1 MSFLYPLYFLGAL
14 ALAAPLLLHL
24 RKRPPKDQT
33 LFSSLM
39 FLDKSP
45 QKLTRRSKL
54 EKLFLLFLRCLALLL
69 LTLMFARPFF
79 SQQSVVQEAG
89 LGRRVVVLV
98 DRSASMRRADL
109 WDQAKKHLAE
119 ELEALRPEDE
129 AAVMLFDDKDELLL
143 GFEEWKQLAAAD
155 RPGRVMAKLGA
166 AEAGWKTTA
175 LGESLGSAVE
185 LLADRDVADAVAGS
199 FFAQQEVVL
208 ISDFQDGSERDSL
221 NRLAWPEGV
230 VLRNVQVSAGE
241 GANFSLFVAGQKE
254 EDEEKNVGALRV
266 RVANSQQG
274 QAEKFTLSW
283 VGEGTAGEAKVAG
296 NVPSGGARVLMAPPR
311 FDESAAGI
319 LEVGGDAFDFDNR
332 IYVAGKQAR
341 VVKILYLADQV
352 SQAGAEDAGSALFYL
367 SRALRKTATID
378 PQLEVRESGQVAS
391 VDELKAFDVVVVTG
405 RWDAGLGT
413 KLASF
418 AGQTG
423 GAVLCAVAADLAAK
437 ELEALTGLQG
447 VGLTEAGEE
456 DYAMLTDMDFSHPVL
471 RPFVEAQ
478 VRDFGKIHFWRHR
491 VLSMKQTE
499 GLADHVTVM
508 ASYDDGS
515 PAWLDV
521 ERGRGRVYLMMS
533 GWQPQESQLALSSK
547 FVPFLYSILNTAG
560 FSAQKSKPV
569 YVGDDLPVEGAVA
582 VKRPG
587 ESELIDLEAGQKMF
601 SDTDRPGFYE
611 VLDEEDGGQVTKRIY
626 AVNLSPSESRVD
638 VFDADS
644 LADFGIV
651 ISSKG
656 QQSGQELDGEDSGR
670 VAYRLESEEREG
682 RQKIWKWIVMVVL
695 LVLWLESWVAGRVGR
710 RVIAA

>member
-24 RKRPPKDQT
+24 RKRAPKDQT

-69 LTLMFARPFF
+69 LVLMFARPFF
-79 SQQSVVQEAG
+79 SQQSVVTGAG

-98 DRSASMRRADL
+98 DRSASMRRGDL
-109 WDQAKKHLAE
+109 WNQAKKHLAE

-143 GFEEWKQLAAAD
+143 GFEEWKQLAADD
-155 RPGRVMAKLGA
+155 RAGGVLAKLGET
-166 AEAGWKTTA
+166 EAGWKTTA
-175 LGESLGSAVE
+175 LGKSLGSAVE
-185 LLADRDVADAVAGS
+185 LLADRAAAGAVEGS

-208 ISDFQDGSERDSL
+208 ISDFQEGSERDSL
-221 NRLAWPEGV
+221 NRLAWPEQV
-230 VLRNVQVSAGE
+230 SLRNARVSAGE
-241 GANFSLFVAGQKE
+241 GSNFSLFVAGQKE
-254 EDEEKNVGALRV
+254 GDEEQEARALRV

-274 QAEKFTLSW
+274 RAEKFTLSW
-283 VGEGTAGEAKVAG
+283 DGGTEAEGKVVG
-296 NVPSGGARVLMAPPR
+296 NVPSGGARVLMAAPR

-319 LEVGGDAFDFDNR
+319 LVVEGDAFDFDNR

-341 VVKILYLADQV
+341 VVKILYLADQE

-367 SRALRKTATID
+367 SRALRKTTAID
-378 PQLEVRESGQVAS
+378 PQLEVRESSDVGSAE
-391 VDELKAFDVVVVTG
+391 ELKAFDVVVVTG
-405 RWDAGLGT
+405 RWDAGLGE

-423 GAVLCAVAADLAAK
+423 GAVLCAVAVDLAAT

-471 RPFVEAQ
+471 RPFDDAQ
-478 VRDFGKIHFWRHR
+478 VRDFSKIHFWRHR
-491 VLSMKQTE
+491 VLSMKQVE
-499 GLADHVTVM
+499 GMADHVTMM

-521 ERGRGRVYLMMS
+521 KQGQGRVYLMMS

-560 FSAQKSKPV
+560 FSAQESKLV

-611 VLDEEDGGQVTKRIY
+611 VLGEEDGGQVTKWIY
-626 AVNLSPSESRVD
+626 AVNLSPAESRVD

-651 ISSKG
+651 VNSKG
-656 QQSGQELDGEDSGR
+656 QQSGQELDGEDGAR
-670 VAYRLESEEREG
+670 GVYRLESEQREG

-710 RVIAA
+710 RVIA